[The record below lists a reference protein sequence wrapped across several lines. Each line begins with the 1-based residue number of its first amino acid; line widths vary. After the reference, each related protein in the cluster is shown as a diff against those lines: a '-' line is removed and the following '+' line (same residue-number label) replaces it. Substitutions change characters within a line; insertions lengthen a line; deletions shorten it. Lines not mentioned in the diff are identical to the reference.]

1 MLRRIWRALG
11 LPLLILGGSST
22 SFAQALSW
30 EQVHERF
37 LANNPNVLA
46 SRIFI
51 REAQA
56 NEITAGLRPNPQL
69 GVVLD
74 QFRIF
79 SPSPG
84 QPFNNAQWTPT
95 LTQLFERRHKR
106 ELRVDSARLGTSE
119 AGSDELDL
127 ERQLTF
133 NLRMAFVQM
142 LQAKSILEVAGDNL
156 NYYDEVIRVNGERL
170 KAGDI
175 SQSDFDRIQLQRVQ
189 FETDLVTAQVNLRT
203 AKITLLS
210 IMNDRSTSVDAL
222 DVAGDFDFKETIVLP
237 QELRQAALDARPDLT
252 TATTAVRK
260 AQVDKKLAW
269 ANGSWDPTV
278 GLEYQRTQPDN
289 TAGISVGL
297 PIRIFDRNQGEK
309 ARTQLEIQRAEKVR
323 DAIIANIF
331 RDVDSA
337 YATVESTRQLLRP
350 YRDRYLPQ
358 AQKVRDTI
366 SFAYRNGG
374 ASLLDFLDAQKGY
387 RDAEL
392 AYRNLIGSYL
402 NAVSQLNFAV
412 GREVMQ

>member
-11 LPLLILGGSST
+11 LQLLILGGSSI

-46 SRIFI
+46 SRIFV
-51 REAQA
+51 REARA

-69 GVVLD
+69 AVVLD
-74 QFRIF
+74 QFHIF
-79 SPSPG
+79 SPNPL

-106 ELRVDSARLGTSE
+106 ELRVDSAKLATSA

-133 NLRMAFVQM
+133 NLRTAFVQT
-142 LQAKSILEVAGDNL
+142 LQAKSILELARENL
-156 NYYDEVIRVNGERL
+156 SYYDEVIRVNGERL

-189 FETDLVTAQVNLRT
+189 FETDLVNAQVSLRT
-203 AKITLLS
+203 AKIVLLA
-210 IMNDRSTSVDAL
+210 IMNDRLTGVDAL
-222 DVAGDFDFKETIVLP
+222 DVTGDFNFKETIVLQ
-237 QELRQAALDARPDLT
+237 QELRQAALDARPDLS
-252 TATTAVRK
+252 TATTALRK
-260 AQVDKKLAW
+260 AKVDNKLAW
-269 ANGSWDPTV
+269 ANGSWDPTA
-278 GLEYQRTQPDN
+278 GLEYQRTQVDN
-289 TAGISVGL
+289 TAGVSLGL
-297 PIRIFDRNQGEK
+297 PIRIFDKNQGEK
-309 ARTQLEIQRAEKVR
+309 ARTQLEIQRVEKIR
-323 DAIIANIF
+323 DAIVGNIF

-337 YATVESTRQLLRP
+337 YEAVDSTRRLLRP

-358 AQKVRDTI
+358 AAKVRDTV

-387 RDAEL
+387 RDAQL
-392 AYRNLIGSYL
+392 AYRNLIASYL

>member
-1 MLRRIWRALG
+1 MRRRVWRALG
-11 LPLLILGGSST
+11 LPLLILAGSST
-22 SFAQALSW
+22 SSAQALNW

-46 SRIFI
+46 SRIFV
-51 REAQA
+51 REAEA

-69 GVVLD
+69 GMVLD
-74 QFRIF
+74 QFHIF
-79 SPSPG
+79 NPNPL

-95 LTQLFERRHKR
+95 VSQLFERRHKR
-106 ELRVDSARLGTSE
+106 ELRVDSAKLATS
-119 AGSDELDL
+119 ATSTDELDL

-133 NLRMAFVQM
+133 ALRTAFVQT
-142 LQAKSILEVAGDNL
+142 LQAKSILELAGDNL

-189 FETDLVTAQVNLRT
+189 FETDLINAQVSLRT
-203 AKITLLS
+203 AKIALLA

-222 DVAGDFDFKETIVLP
+222 DITGAFDFKETMLLQ
-237 QELRQAALDARPDLT
+237 QELRQAALDARPDLR

-260 AQVDKKLAW
+260 ANVDNRLAW

-278 GLEYQRTQPDN
+278 GFEYQRTQPDN
-289 TAGISVGL
+289 TAGVTLAL
-297 PIRIFDRNQGEK
+297 PIRIFDKNQGEK
-309 ARTQLEIQRAEKVR
+309 ARTQLEIQRVEKIR
-323 DAIIANIF
+323 DAIVGSIF

-337 YATVESTRQLLRP
+337 YETVESTRRLLRP

-358 AQKVRDTI
+358 AEKVRETV
-366 SFAYRNGG
+366 SFAYKNGG
-374 ASLLDFLDAQKGY
+374 ASLLDFLDAQKTY
-387 RDAEL
+387 RDTQL

-412 GREVMQ
+412 GREVIQ

>member
-1 MLRRIWRALG
+1 MRRRLGRALG
-11 LPLLILGGSST
+11 LPLLILGGSSI
-22 SFAQALSW
+22 SFAQALNW

-69 GVVLD
+69 SIVLD
-74 QFRIF
+74 QFHVF
-79 SPSPG
+79 NPNPL

-95 LTQLFERRHKR
+95 ISQLIERRHKR
-106 ELRVDSARLGTSE
+106 ELRVDSARLATSG
-119 AGSDELDL
+119 AASDELDL

-133 NLRMAFVQM
+133 NLRTAFVQT
-142 LQAKSILEVAGDNL
+142 LQAKSILELASDNL
-156 NYYDEVIRVNGERL
+156 NYYDEVIRVNQERL

-189 FETDLVTAQVNLRT
+189 FETDLINAQVSLRT

-210 IMNDRSTSVDAL
+210 IMNDRLTSLDAL
-222 DVAGDFDFKETIVLP
+222 DVAGDFNFKETMLLQ
-237 QELRQAALDARPDLT
+237 QELRQAALDARPDLL
-252 TATTAVRK
+252 TATTALSK
-260 AQVDKKLAW
+260 AKVDNKLAW
-269 ANGSWDPTV
+269 ANGSWDPAV
-278 GLEYQRTQPDN
+278 GFEYQRTQPDN
-289 TAGISVGL
+289 TAGVTLAL
-297 PIRIFDRNQGEK
+297 PIRIFDKNQGEK
-309 ARTQLEIQRAEKVR
+309 ARTQLEIQRVEKIR
-323 DAIIANIF
+323 DAIVGNIY

-337 YATVESTRQLLRP
+337 YEAVESTRRLLRP

-358 AQKVRDTI
+358 AQRVRETV

-374 ASLLDFLDAQKGY
+374 ASLLDFLDAQKSY
-387 RDAEL
+387 RDAQL

-402 NAVSQLNFAV
+402 SAVSQLNLAV